1 MKQRLRIAF
10 AFLLEPAV
18 LLLDEPL
25 SGLDAQGRDAV
36 ARFVADAAER
46 GPVVLAGTDLGE
58 LPRPGQVL
66 ELGTRDTGHAP
77 GHRTPTTTRDTGL
90 GIRGVGPSSL
100 LAGDLAV
107 PRTDKNVEYLSA
119 GDLAVPRTDKN
130 VEYLSAGDLAVPR
143 TPWGMTVPAG
153 AARIGF
159 LGRTWAVCSK
169 DAAQELRRRVAI
181 ASIFFF
187 AATAIALVSYA
198 VGPFG
203 LPPEAR
209 AGLDASL
216 LWILLFFSA
225 ATGLPRAFV
234 REEETGT
241 GLALRKL
248 APGVVVL
255 AGKSLFNFVL
265 FLAIAALSVP
275 AFAILLEWRIES
287 PAALAAVLLLGGW
300 GLSLVS
306 TFLSALVARAG
317 QRNVLFVVVS
327 FPLLVP
333 LLLPA
338 IAATIEASRGVFAAM
353 PLRVLAAYDGAAT
366 CAAYLLASAAWE
378 D

>member
-1 MKQRLRIAF
+1 M
-10 AFLLEPAV
+10 V
-18 LLLDEPL
+18 
-25 SGLDAQGRDAV
+25 SGGRDG
-36 ARFVADAAER
+36 RLGFFER
-46 GPVVLAGTDLGE
+46 A
-58 LPRPGQVL
+58 
-66 ELGTRDTGHAP
+66 
-77 GHRTPTTTRDTGL
+77 
-90 GIRGVGPSSL
+90 
-100 LAGDLAV
+100 LAV
-107 PRTDKNVEYLSA
+107 CA
-119 GDLAVPRTDKN
+119 
-130 VEYLSAGDLAVPR
+130 
-143 TPWGMTVPAG
+143 
-153 AARIGF
+153 
-159 LGRTWAVCSK
+159 K

-181 ASIFFF
+181 ASVFFF

-203 LPPEAR
+203 LPREVR
-209 AGLDASL
+209 AGVDASL

-248 APGVVVL
+248 APGIVVL
-255 AGKSLFNFVL
+255 AGKTFFNFVL

-275 AFAILLEWRIES
+275 AFAILLEWSIGS
-287 PAALAAVLLLGGW
+287 PAALAVVILLGGW
-300 GLSLVS
+300 GLSVVS

-338 IAATIEASRGVFAAM
+338 IAATVEASHGNLAAT
-353 PLRVLAAYDGAAT
+353 PLRVLLAYDGAAT

>member
-1 MKQRLRIAF
+1 VSVRDGRLGF
-10 AFLLEPAV
+10 
-18 LLLDEPL
+18 
-25 SGLDAQGRDAV
+25 V
-36 ARFVADAAER
+36 ARA
-46 GPVVLAGTDLGE
+46 
-58 LPRPGQVL
+58 
-66 ELGTRDTGHAP
+66 
-77 GHRTPTTTRDTGL
+77 
-90 GIRGVGPSSL
+90 
-100 LAGDLAV
+100 LAV
-107 PRTDKNVEYLSA
+107 C
-119 GDLAVPRTDKN
+119 G
-130 VEYLSAGDLAVPR
+130 
-143 TPWGMTVPAG
+143 
-153 AARIGF
+153 
-159 LGRTWAVCSK
+159 K

-181 ASIFFF
+181 ASVFFF

-203 LPPEAR
+203 LPQEAR
-209 AGLDASL
+209 AGLDAAL

-265 FLAIAALSVP
+265 FLAIATLSVP
-275 AFAILLEWRIES
+275 AFAVLLEWHIGS
-287 PAALAAVLLLGGW
+287 LPALAAVIFLGGW
-300 GLSLVS
+300 GLSIVS

-338 IAATIEASRGVFAAM
+338 IAATMEASQGTLAVT
-353 PLRVLAAYDGAAT
+353 PLRVLIAYDGAAT
-366 CAAYLLASAAWE
+366 SAAYLLASAAWE

>member
-1 MKQRLRIAF
+1 M
-10 AFLLEPAV
+10 
-18 LLLDEPL
+18 
-25 SGLDAQGRDAV
+25 
-36 ARFVADAAER
+36 
-46 GPVVLAGTDLGE
+46 
-58 LPRPGQVL
+58 
-66 ELGTRDTGHAP
+66 TG
-77 GHRTPTTTRDTGL
+77 
-90 GIRGVGPSSL
+90 S
-100 LAGDLAV
+100 
-107 PRTDKNVEYLSA
+107 
-119 GDLAVPRTDKN
+119 
-130 VEYLSAGDLAVPR
+130 
-143 TPWGMTVPAG
+143 AG

-159 LGRTWAVCSK
+159 LGRTWAVCAK

-338 IAATIEASRGVFAAM
+338 IAATIEASRGAFAAM

>member
-1 MKQRLRIAF
+1 MNADGARLGF
-10 AFLLEPAV
+10 
-18 LLLDEPL
+18 
-25 SGLDAQGRDAV
+25 V
-36 ARFVADAAER
+36 ARA
-46 GPVVLAGTDLGE
+46 
-58 LPRPGQVL
+58 
-66 ELGTRDTGHAP
+66 
-77 GHRTPTTTRDTGL
+77 
-90 GIRGVGPSSL
+90 
-100 LAGDLAV
+100 LAV
-107 PRTDKNVEYLSA
+107 C
-119 GDLAVPRTDKN
+119 G
-130 VEYLSAGDLAVPR
+130 
-143 TPWGMTVPAG
+143 
-153 AARIGF
+153 
-159 LGRTWAVCSK
+159 K

-181 ASIFFF
+181 ASVFFF

-248 APGVVVL
+248 APGIVVL

-265 FLAIAALSVP
+265 FLAIATLSVP
-275 AFAILLEWRIES
+275 AFAVLLEWHIGS
-287 PAALAAVLLLGGW
+287 LPALAAVILLGGW
-300 GLSLVS
+300 GLSIVS

-338 IAATIEASRGVFAAM
+338 IAATMEASQGTLAVT
-353 PLRVLAAYDGAAT
+353 PLRVLIAYDGAAT
-366 CAAYLLASAAWE
+366 SAAYLLASAAWE